1 MLLNE
6 INWFN
11 SPRFIRRP
19 LFAEQTRIKR
29 KPPRAESEDSKPGY
43 LCWGQVGDLPTA
55 EPVSTTG
62 FNTEKHTEI
71 SRETDPV
78 EIVNPDDPNQKVNAL
93 QTKKMKLEKTVPAEK
108 NNSATKDAEL
118 DEGGWSLVEERV
130 AFTAAGQTQ
139 TVREEWVFNPPERA
153 L

>member
-11 SPRFIRRP
+11 SPRFTRRP
-19 LFAEQTRIKR
+19 LFAETARIKR
-29 KPPRAESEDSKPGY
+29 KPPREASEDNKPGY
-43 LCWGQVGDLPTA
+43 LCWGEVGDLPTA

-62 FNTEKHTEI
+62 FNTQVKEKK
-71 SRETDPV
+71 RETEEVD
-78 EIVNPDDPNQKVNAL
+78 IVNPDDQSQKVKAL
-93 QTKKMKLEKTVPAEK
+93 QTKKMEMEKTVPAEK
-108 NNSATKDAEL
+108 NNSATKDAEP
-118 DEGGWSLVEERV
+118 DENGWSLIEERV

-139 TVREEWVFNPPERA
+139 TVQEEWVFNPPDRA